1 MVGIARPLVALGCG
15 WVRMASIDV
24 SSKTTGATPQG
35 LIGKLRPRVD
45 RAFSNVGS
53 SPHPHTLRRSQL
65 LSVLSQRIEPS
76 YCHRKK
82 KKKLRDHKLPMVPFQ
97 RGEEPHS
104 SKWFPSK
111 EEKSHI
117 LSRGFGVTTSR
128 TETSS
133 LPMTPGYFGMGLTH
147 TLPELTGCNW
157 VVISS
162 QAFRVSVIYTKVTC
176 QLLIV
181 FLKAIH
187 NVNFQMLHLYLSSS
201 C

>member
-1 MVGIARPLVALGCG
+1 MWVPLPTPIPLEGLN
-15 WVRMASIDV
+15 
-24 SSKTTGATPQG
+24 SSQ
-35 LIGKLRPRVD
+35 
-45 RAFSNVGS
+45 S
-53 SPHPHTLRRSQL
+53 SRKG
-65 LSVLSQRIEPS
+65 IEPS

-82 KKKLRDHKLPMVPFQ
+82 KKKSWGTISYQVVPFQ

-104 SKWFPSK
+104 SKWFLSK
-111 EEKSHI
+111 EKSHI

-128 TETSS
+128 AETSS

-157 VVISS
+157 VVINSS

-187 NVNFQMLHLYLSSS
+187 NVNFQMLHLYLNSS
-201 C
+201 CWISMHWFGRTAFPTNWGKFLVTKRRNVVVDV

>member
-1 MVGIARPLVALGCG
+1 MWVPLPTPIPLEGLN
-15 WVRMASIDV
+15 
-24 SSKTTGATPQG
+24 SSLSSRK
-35 LIGKLRPRVD
+35 
-45 RAFSNVGS
+45 GS
-53 SPHPHTLRRSQL
+53 SLAIVTG
-65 LSVLSQRIEPS
+65 
-76 YCHRKK
+76 KK

-117 LSRGFGVTTSR
+117 LSRGFGVTTSW

-187 NVNFQMLHLYLSSS
+187 NVNFQMLHLYLNSS